1 MIGPLRTAH
10 RATFIVL
17 ALSLPILL
25 AGAIASR
32 KPTRAAELAPKQMA
46 ATETLGEFRFL
57 FNGERVSLS
66 LNHFTAEPGGR
77 YTLRSELAQTSL
89 PETLLFWTSAAAKD
103 AVPFDAA
110 LIGPIVIDRPF
121 TMAQNYA
128 SSGSLLLYDAPH
140 KRILAQLSLEHR

>member
-1 MIGPLRTAH
+1 MIQPLRTVH

-17 ALSLPILL
+17 ALALPILL
-25 AGAIASR
+25 AAAIASR
-32 KPTRAAELAPKQMA
+32 KPPRVAELAQKQKA
-46 ATETLGEFRFL
+46 ATETVGEFRFL

-66 LNHFTAEPGGR
+66 LNHFTAKPGGR

-89 PETLLFWTSAAAKD
+89 PETLLFWTSSGAKD
-103 AVPFDAA
+103 AIPFDAA

-121 TMAQNYA
+121 TMAENYA

-140 KRILAQLSLEHR
+140 KRILAQVSLEQR